1 MKYADRITYGN
12 IAYDLGRVRPEY
24 EVPQRERIQKQR
36 EEAAVEA
43 KSVSR
48 ARAQEKQG
56 ISLFSVVGFVVIAI
70 MMVFI
75 VLGNLQLT
83 EISYS
88 MKETRARIAELEME
102 REQLEVKYET
112 AFNLNELRT
121 YAIDTLGMT
130 EATVTQTISLGN
142 VKEDKAV
149 ILDNGAASESMISKV
164 SSFLTS
170 LLEYFR

>member
-1 MKYADRITYGN
+1 
-12 IAYDLGRVRPEY
+12 
-24 EVPQRERIQKQR
+24 
-36 EEAAVEA
+36 
-43 KSVSR
+43 
-48 ARAQEKQG
+48 
-56 ISLFSVVGFVVIAI
+56 VGFVVIAI